1 MKKTRMMKIA
11 VLTGVLGILTGVSA
25 AAEEA
30 SAVDLETLFYTYS
43 KENMVFDFYEPEEIG
58 DTRQL
63 EEDRYNG
70 FLAAVQK
77 DLNQDGTEELLAI
90 RVKNSENEEN
100 YEINDLTAEVYEYQ
114 GDRLQ
119 RIAQYDLAED
129 VLRSNEICTDVFLKE
144 TDAGTVLCCEKK
156 ETMSLLADGMDW
168 SFRAVSFDG
177 SGFTEIASASVLGS
191 GWDQE
196 TEEAAANALA
206 SVGIYPTDLF
216 SVSAADQAG
225 NIERINSIRRYL
237 VTDYGVISD
246 FLWNGGEG
254 SLQYGETC
262 FHSYVNEGI
271 QNKINGEFPE
281 PVTVQA
287 AVTDSDY
294 VIPDSDSRYLCEA
307 DLEGLSDF
315 EILLARNEIYA
326 KHGRKFNNEELN
338 AYFSSKS
345 WYQPVVDGNDFTE
358 EYASRVFNEYEM
370 GNIAFIAEYERNHGI
385 NQF

>member
-1 MKKTRMMKIA
+1 MKKTAKMKIA
-11 VLTGVLGILTGVSA
+11 IWTGVLGILTGVSA
-25 AAEEA
+25 TAEEV
-30 SAVDLETLFYTYS
+30 SAADLETLFYTYS
-43 KENMVFDFYEPEEIG
+43 KDHMVFDFYEPEEID
-58 DTRQL
+58 DTKQT
-63 EEDRYNG
+63 EQDCYNG
-70 FLAAVQK
+70 FLAALQK
-77 DLNQDGTEELLAI
+77 DLNGDGTEELLAI
-90 RVKNSENEEN
+90 RVKYNENEN
-100 YEINDLTAEVYEYQ
+100 AYVRNDLLAEVYEYQ

-119 RIAQYDLAED
+119 RIARYDLAED
-129 VLRSNEICTDVFLKE
+129 ILRGNEICTDVFLKE

-177 SGFTEIASASVLGS
+177 SGFTEIASSSVTGS

-196 TEEAAANALA
+196 TEEEAANALA
-206 SVGIYPTDLF
+206 SVGIYPTALF

-225 NIERINSIRRYL
+225 NIQRINCIRRYF
-237 VTDYGVISD
+237 VTDYDVISD

-281 PVTVQA
+281 PAVQN
-287 AVTDSDY
+287 TETESEY
-294 VIPDSDSRYLCEA
+294 VIPDSSSRYLGDA

-358 EYASRVFNEYEM
+358 EYASQVFNEYEM
-370 GNIAFIAEYERNHGI
+370 GNIAFIAEYERAHGI